1 MKKRKVHIVSN
12 TTLPGIDCEA
22 VSLREVFEKAI
33 PVTEQTVLGAED
45 SAIYGHA
52 EGAWA
57 RGTRVKK
64 IRSAPGDFH
73 QDGALGTICGSVG
86 PLREIYGYFV
96 RWDDLLPHMP
106 AVFTTSTRLERVKA

>member
-1 MKKRKVHIVSN
+1 MRKRKVNVVSN
-12 TTLPGIDCEA
+12 ATLPDIGGEPIT
-22 VSLREVFEKAI
+22 LREVFEKAM
-33 PVTEQTVLGAED
+33 PVTEETVLGAEG

-57 RGTRVKK
+57 RGTRVRKT
-64 IRSAPGDFH
+64 RSAPGDFH
-73 QDGALGTICGSVG
+73 KDGDLGTIEGSVG

-106 AVFTTSTRLERVKA
+106 AVFTTSTRLERVK